1 MAEENQTETTN
12 LGEESAGTTVTSL
25 ANDPT
30 TATTQEVTARGD
42 YLNPETTRFYEDLR
56 RFVTDRIE
64 TPQLPQQGQI
74 DFDEMQVQDDEVVA
88 AAPLSQFDPAQVTT
102 IAQTGLTATTPTR
115 QAAGEY
121 SSYAEQGTPEFQAA
135 QGQVSPT
142 SLVGDVIGTVSQQAV
157 AQAATEELDPRATV
171 KFQIGEL
178 FSSLEEGK
186 PLPAWAAPAVRSVGA
201 EMAKRGLGS
210 SSMAAAAI
218 TQALMES
225 GVPIAAQDAKSYSAI
240 QVQNLNNKQQA
251 TMQNAMTYAAMDKAN
266 TDARLQAAVNNARA
280 FLQIDVANLSSEQA
294 MQSIDLQS
302 KYQKLVSDS
311 AAENTARAFNAKSE
325 NQINEFYTELESQIE
340 AANIARSE
348 GILRY
353 NASEANTFEQFNS
366 RVAEAREQFNI
377 NQQNTINQ
385 ANAVWRRQVNT
396 ANTAGQ
402 NEVNRQNAINT
413 LNLTQ
418 DSLHRMWQKYRDD
431 ASWIYNSTENA
442 LQREHQIALY
452 AQQEDDRIAAY
463 DKDLY
468 VESFKALGSTVLRT
482 VFPNHGK
489 TGFQN
494 PEFSNL
500 NPFS

>member
-1 MAEENQTETTN
+1 MAEETTN
-12 LGEESAGTTVTSL
+12 LGEESAGTTVTSP

-30 TATTQEVTARGD
+30 TATTQEVTARED
-42 YLNPETTRFYEDLR
+42 YLNPESVSFYEGLR

-64 TPQLPQQGQI
+64 SPQLPEEGQI
-74 DFDEMQVQDDEVVA
+74 DFQQMQVEDDELVA
-88 AAPLSQFDPAQVTT
+88 PATMSEFSPAQVNTVS
-102 IAQTGLTATTPTR
+102 AEGLTATTPTR

-121 SSYAEQGTPEFQAA
+121 SSYAAQGTPEFQAA

-142 SLVGDVIGTVSQQAV
+142 SLVGDVIGTVSQQSV
-157 AQAATEELDPRATV
+157 AQAATDELDPRATV
-171 KFQIGEL
+171 KFQLGEL

-201 EMAKRGLGS
+201 EMAKRGLGA

-225 GVPIAAQDAKSYSAI
+225 GVPIAAQDARSYAAI
-240 QVQNLNNKQQA
+240 QTQNLNNKQQA
-251 TMQNAMTYAAMDKAN
+251 TLQNAMTYAAMDKAN
-266 TDARLQAAVNNARA
+266 MDARLQAAINNARA
-280 FLQIDVANLSSEQA
+280 FLQMDVANLSSEQA
-294 MQSIDLQS
+294 MKSIDLQS

-311 AAENTARAFNAKSE
+311 AAENTARAFNAKSQ

-340 AANIARSE
+340 AANIARME
-348 GILRY
+348 GVRRY
-353 NASEANTFEQFNS
+353 NASESNTFEQFNS
-366 RVAEAREQFNI
+366 KIAEAREQFNI

-385 ANAVWRRQVNT
+385 ANAVWRRQINT
-396 ANTAGQ
+396 ANTSGQ

-418 DSLHRMWQKYRDD
+418 DALNRMWQKYRDD

-452 AQQEDDRIAAY
+452 AQQEEDRIAAY

-468 VESFKALGSTVLRT
+468 VESFKALGSGVLRT
-482 VFPNHGK
+482 VFPNFGS

-494 PEFSNL
+494 PEFSQLIPNI
-500 NPFS
+500 